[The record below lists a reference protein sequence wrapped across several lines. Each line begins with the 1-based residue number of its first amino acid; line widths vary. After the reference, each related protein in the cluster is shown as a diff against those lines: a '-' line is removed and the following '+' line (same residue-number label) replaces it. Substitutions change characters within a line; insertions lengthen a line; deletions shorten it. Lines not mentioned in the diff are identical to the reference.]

1 MIEPQ
6 ETKEEKK
13 IRTFAIVIDTSMSCS
28 EEVIRGFLTET
39 YEILVSDELA
49 PNANVRIIQCDDEV
63 RSDMVL
69 RSTAD
74 IKRLSET
81 FTVKGRGGTDFRP
94 AFQYINDLIDKGEL
108 KGLRGVFLFYGRRWN
123 FSEKAS

>member
-39 YEILVSDELA
+39 YEILISDELA
-49 PNANVRIIQCDDEV
+49 EILGMSDRVLIMKDGQIKDE
-63 RSDMVL
+63 R
-69 RSTAD
+69 
-74 IKRLSET
+74 
-81 FTVKGRGGTDFRP
+81 
-94 AFQYINDLIDKGEL
+94 
-108 KGLRGVFLFYGRRWN
+108 LRGDN
-123 FSEKAS
+123 FTQEKMIEVMV